1 MDSSTSYEFNAA
13 LSSRT
18 RKISTQLRGMTPAL
32 AATAHDSKSTASFTV
47 PPPPAIVYVFPEP
60 DWP

>member
-13 LSSRT
+13 RSSST

-32 AATAHDSKSTASFTV
+32 GATAQDSRSTASRTG
-47 PPPPAIVYVFPEP
+47 PPPPAIV
-60 DWP
+60 

>member
-13 LSSRT
+13 RSSRT

-32 AATAHDSKSTASFTV
+32 AATAQDSRSTASRTG
-47 PPPPAIVYVFPEP
+47 PPPPAIV
-60 DWP
+60 